1 LQLTQGESG
10 MTIQTT
16 PIRERRSHIWRREA
30 NEHYVEPAWCSER
43 LFQEEIFRGPV
54 NDPCCGFGT
63 IPEAAH
69 KAGIGASACDLV
81 DRGYRGGRVEDFF
94 ASTWPRDNIVCN
106 PPFNVAD
113 RFALHALKLTAGKVA
128 IIFPT
133 ARLNA
138 AHWIEGTPLRRVWLM
153 TPRPSMPPGHV
164 ITAGQKPG
172 GGKMDFCWLV
182 FERGWEGHAELRRL
196 HRDGSEA
203 P

>member
-1 LQLTQGESG
+1 

-69 KAGIGASACDLV
+69 RAGIGASACDLV
-81 DRGYRGGRVEDFF
+81 DRGYAGAWTEDFLT
-94 ASTWPRDNIVCN
+94 STWPRDNIVSN
-106 PPFNVAD
+106 PPFNIAE
-113 RFALHALKLTAGKVA
+113 RFVRHAIEVTGLKVC

-138 AHWIEGTPLRRVWLM
+138 ANGPKGKYWIRGLPLRRVWLL

-164 ITAGQKPG
+164 LAAGGKPG
-172 GGKMDFCWLV
+172 GGKEDFCWLV
-182 FERGWEGHAELRRL
+182 FERGWEGPAELQWL